1 MLKIATIS
9 IFALV
14 GLFASELDMVA
25 NACKNKMPEACYEL
39 SLIYEQGKVVDKN
52 ITISAN
58 FLEQSCEYGYDKA
71 CQKISTYNDNNSSK
85 K

>member
-1 MLKIATIS
+1 MKIYLI
-9 IFALV
+9 ILV
-14 GLFASELDMVA
+14 FYNMLFASELDMVA

-71 CQKISTYNDNNSSK
+71 CQKISTYNDNNSSNK
-85 K
+85 